1 MIWTPAERYAIRQM
15 LDVGCV
21 SMRPGPDT
29 LAKYRKLRDLK
40 FVDAETMSNGR
51 VKIAITDRGRTVLSA
66 QDTLERAA

>member
-21 SMRPGPDT
+21 SMRAGPDT

-40 FVDAETMSNGR
+40 FVTAEMMRNGR
-51 VKIAITDRGRTVLSA
+51 LKIVLTDRGRTVLSA
-66 QDTLERAA
+66 HERLERAA